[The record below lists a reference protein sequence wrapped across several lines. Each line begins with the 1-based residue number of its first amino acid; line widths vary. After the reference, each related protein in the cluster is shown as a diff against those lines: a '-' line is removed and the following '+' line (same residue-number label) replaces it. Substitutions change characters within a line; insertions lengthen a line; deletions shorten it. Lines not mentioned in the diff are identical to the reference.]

1 MSSNYNGVNRRE
13 FIVGTAASG
22 AVVGLA
28 GCTGGGNGEAPGTIA
43 DDEDEY
49 EPLPEMEFAS
59 VAQDEDALRYEV
71 GNLAQRQIEALGI
84 RTNREVVD
92 VGTYSDKLNDREFD
106 FMIAAWTGGTERLFP
121 YYNLFYSF
129 HSQFAN
135 LQGGNYTMF
144 ESDEYDEMVENF
156 RDEPNEQRRIEYAQN
171 CQEILAENVPII
183 FTVHPDALVA
193 ANTDQFTNWQEMVG
207 LYAYNNIPSLTE
219 IESVDGEDQVV
230 FGTTEALET
239 YPNFF
244 NVTGPDALRL
254 HAFTYDPL
262 VRLNLEGG
270 PTPAAAEDWEWVDET
285 TLDVTLRADMTFH
298 DGEPVTAEDVQFT
311 FDAIQEQGI
320 PYLGSDI
327 DPYGSS
333 EILDDRTV
341 RFSLDNPFS
350 GFVQISLYRIPI
362 VPEHIWSDAI
372 DEYDHPSEWS
382 DPDMTG
388 SGPFEFIDYE
398 PGTQIVFE
406 KNQDHY
412 LADDLDFEEFVYR
425 IYGSQSAI
433 IGDLESGDV
442 TFTQYMG
449 AEHWNQANETDGVR
463 AVSNPGL
470 DAHGIWIPNNE
481 GPFRDVRF
489 RKALAH
495 AVNQQEM
502 IDILLQGSGDEAL
515 HPIAPANVRY
525 HNDDVQ
531 EYPLDLDR
539 AVELLED
546 AGFRWNESG
555 ELLMPIDWEP
565 EVEYIPLE

>member
-1 MSSNYNGVNRRE
+1 MPRNIKGVNRRE
-13 FIVGTAASG
+13 FIVSTAASG

-28 GCTGGGNGEAPGTIA
+28 GCTGGGDDEALGATP
-43 DDEDEY
+43 DDEDDY
-49 EPLPEMEFAS
+49 EPVPEMEFAS

-71 GNLAQRQIEALGI
+71 GNLAERQLQALGI
-84 RTNREVVD
+84 ETNREVVD

-106 FMIAAWTGGTERLFP
+106 FMVAAWTGGTERLFP

-135 LQGGNYTMF
+135 LEGGNYTMF
-144 ESDEYDEMVENF
+144 ESEEYDEMVENF
-156 RDEPNEQRRIEYAQN
+156 RDEPDESSRVEYAQN

-193 ANTDQFTNWQEMVG
+193 ANTDSFDNWQEMTG

-219 IESVDGEDQVV
+219 IENVGGDDQVV

-262 VRLNLEGG
+262 VRLGLDGG
-270 PTPAAAEDWEWVDET
+270 PIPAAGEEWEWIDET
-285 TLDVTLRADMTFH
+285 TLDVTLRSGMTFQ
-298 DGEPVTAEDVQFT
+298 DGEPVTVDDVAFT
-311 FDAIQEQGI
+311 FDSIQEEGI

-327 DPYGSS
+327 DPYESS
-333 EILDDRTV
+333 EILDDDTI
-341 RFSLDNPFS
+341 RFNLSNPFS
-350 GFVQISLYRIPI
+350 GFVQITLYRIPI
-362 VPEHIWSDAI
+362 LPEHIWSDAI
-372 DEYDHPSEWS
+372 ADHDHPSEWS

-398 PGTQIVFE
+398 PGTQIVYE
-406 KNQDHY
+406 KNHDHY
-412 LADDLDFEEFVYR
+412 LADEFDFEQFVYR
-425 IYGSQSAI
+425 LYGSQSAI
-433 IGDLESGDV
+433 IGDIENGDV

-449 AEHWNQANETDGVR
+449 AEHWNQADDIENVR
-463 AVSNPGL
+463 AISNPGL

-489 RKALAH
+489 RKALTH
-495 AVNQQEM
+495 AIDQDEM
-502 IDILLQGSGDEAL
+502 LQILLQGRGEQAK
-515 HPIAPANVRY
+515 HPIAPANERY
-525 HNDDVQ
+525 YNDDVA
-531 EYPLDLDR
+531 EYPHNIDR
-539 AVELLED
+539 SVELLEE
-546 AGFRWNESG
+546 AGFRWNG
-555 ELLMPIDWEP
+555 EGDLLMPTDWQP